1 MVIKLG
7 WEKAASFL
15 KVFKSYRF
23 IFSDYIKILTDWHLV
38 DCEVQETIWTPRPLG
53 AENETLL
60 ARCHHRHKE
69 KLITTLPVAT
79 PH

>member
-23 IFSDYIKILTDWHLV
+23 IFSDYIKILTDWHLG
-38 DCEVQETIWTPRPLG
+38 RL
-53 AENETLL
+53 
-60 ARCHHRHKE
+60 
-69 KLITTLPVAT
+69 
-79 PH
+79 